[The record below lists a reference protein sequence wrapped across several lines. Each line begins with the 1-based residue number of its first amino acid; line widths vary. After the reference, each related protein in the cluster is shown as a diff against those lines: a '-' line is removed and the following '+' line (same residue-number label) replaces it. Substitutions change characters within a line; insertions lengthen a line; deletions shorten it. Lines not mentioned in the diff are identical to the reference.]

1 MTLAVLC
8 PGQGAQHP
16 AMLGVALA
24 HAEGRRAIDE
34 ASVALG
40 ADLRDALDPGR
51 MFDNAVAQPLV
62 CIAQL
67 AQWRALR
74 DALPAPRAFAGYSV
88 GELACY
94 GATDAVDAAT
104 LATLARD
111 RALAMDAAA
120 ATQPGGLIALRG
132 LSRRHVVALC
142 EDLAAH
148 VAIAVAEDAYV
159 VGGTTEALVTIGQR
173 AEARSARVTCL
184 RVGVASHTPL
194 LAAAVAPFRAAL
206 EASRLASPRIPVI
219 AGIDAVTVTTRARA
233 IATLA
238 AQVAQTIEWGQ
249 CLDTLHELG
258 CRVMLELGPGRA
270 LSRMARERFDD
281 VEARAVEEFSGPG
294 AVAQWVARRNR

>member
-16 AMLGVALA
+16 AMLDFALA
-24 HAEGRRAIDE
+24 HAEGRRTLDE
-34 ASVALG
+34 ARVALG
-40 ADLRDALDPGR
+40 ADLRDALRSDR
-51 MFDNAVAQPLV
+51 MFDNALAQPLV
-62 CIAQL
+62 CVAQL

-74 DALPAPRAFAGYSV
+74 DAVPVPRAFAGYSV

-94 GATDAVDAAT
+94 GTADAVDAAT

-120 ATQPGGLIALRG
+120 AARPGGLIALRG
-132 LSRRHVVALC
+132 LPRRDVAALC
-142 EDLAAH
+142 EGVDAY
-148 VAIAVAEDAYV
+148 VAIAIADDAYV
-159 VGGTTEALVTIGQR
+159 VGGTTEAVAAVESR
-173 AEARSARVTCL
+173 AAARSARVTCL

-206 EASRLASPRIPVI
+206 DASGLASPRIPVI
-219 AGIDAVTVTTRARA
+219 AGVDADTVTTRARA
-233 IATLA
+233 LDTLPR
-238 AQVAQTIEWGQ
+238 QVAQTVEWGK

-270 LSRMARERFDD
+270 LARMARERFDD
-281 VEARAVEEFSGPG
+281 VEARAVEEFSSPE
-294 AVAQWVARRNR
+294 AAAQWVGRRTR

>member
-16 AMLGVALA
+16 GMLDFALA
-24 HAEGRRAIDE
+24 HAEGRRTIDE
-34 ASVALG
+34 AGAALG
-40 ADLRDALDPGR
+40 ADLCDALHSDR
-51 MFDNAVAQPLV
+51 MFDNVVAQPLV
-62 CIAQL
+62 CVAQL

-94 GATDAVDAAT
+94 GTADAVDAAT

-120 ATQPGGLIALRG
+120 DGRPGGLIALRG
-132 LSRRHVVALC
+132 LSRRDVAALC
-142 EDLAAH
+142 EGLAAH
-148 VAIAVAEDAYV
+148 IAIVIADDAHV
-159 VGGTTEALVTIGQR
+159 VGGTADALVAVEQR
-173 AEARSARVTCL
+173 AEARNARVTCL

-194 LAAAVAPFRAAL
+194 LAAAVAPFHAAL
-206 EASRLASPRIPVI
+206 DASRLGSPRIPVI
-219 AGIDAVTVTTRARA
+219 AGIDAAAVTTRPRA

-238 AQVAQTIEWGQ
+238 QQVAQTIEWGD

-281 VEARAVEEFSGPG
+281 VEARAVEEFSSPG
-294 AVAQWVARRNR
+294 AAAQWVARHER